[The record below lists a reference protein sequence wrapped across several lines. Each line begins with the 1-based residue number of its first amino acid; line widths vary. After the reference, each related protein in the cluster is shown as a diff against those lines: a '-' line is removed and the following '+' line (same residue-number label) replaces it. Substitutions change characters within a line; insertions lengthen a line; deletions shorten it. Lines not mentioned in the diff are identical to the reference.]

1 MPHYVAPGHLAD
13 SFTCPFCDNTSPQ
26 KWYLPD
32 HMIGAD
38 YYDSSIGEY
47 IPVSH
52 QSLFDAFKGRKYKA
66 WAFAQCAH
74 CKGLTVWKAGKM
86 IDPEPAVGVLPN
98 DEMPEKVL
106 EIYREASSVFP
117 KSPRA
122 SAALLRLALQILL
135 ETVLGDDAKK
145 RIVDNIGILQDKKS
159 CSVQLIKAMDI
170 IRHEGNESV
179 HPGEINLNDNE
190 DEARYLFVLLNMI
203 CEEFFSAPKRLE
215 ESYSLIPEG
224 KRVGIDE

>member
-1 MPHYVAPGHLAD
+1 MLL
-13 SFTCPFCDNTSPQ
+13 
-26 KWYLPD
+26 K
-32 HMIGAD
+32 
-38 YYDSSIGEY
+38 
-47 IPVSH
+47 
-52 QSLFDAFKGRKYKA
+52 DASTKL
-66 WAFAQCAH
+66 
-74 CKGLTVWKAGKM
+74 GL
-86 IDPEPAVGVLPN
+86 LRS
-98 DEMPEKVL
+98 EMPEKVL